1 DHPVAP
7 LPGDWVQDDFQQDAD
22 AVNLLQQRLA
32 LIQRDDGGIA
42 NGVVSVDALDA
53 SVLEI
58 INEAQSQATQAALD
72 AADSAAQSADNAAQS
87 AAHAASSAT
96 DAQTA
101 ADAASSAF
109 LAEQGAQDAQA
120 AAEAAAAVMP
130 PLPSVGNAGKALQLN
145 PGGTAYQFKD
155 AIFD

>member
-1 DHPVAP
+1 
-7 LPGDWVQDDFQQDAD
+7 
-22 AVNLLQQRLA
+22 
-32 LIQRDDGGIA
+32 
-42 NGVVSVDALDA
+42 
-53 SVLEI
+53 

-155 AIFD
+155 AIFDDGAGKWDAKGHVIKSGAAAVVGTDIPTLAQVQGLIGGSGSVPPPVAGDV